1 MRQSVK
7 SLSRV
12 AFLLAAAASVSGC
25 TAWIEEGFVQSSRA
39 IDCAI
44 ASTAPAAPASLTADC
59 ATHPAAG

>member
-12 AFLLAAAASVSGC
+12 AFLLAAAVSVSGC

-44 ASTAPAAPASLTADC
+44 ASTAPAAPTSLTADC